1 MMFIFYRYVI
11 REHVAP
17 FFLAFSV
24 IMFVL
29 VLKLM
34 LDLADVVIS
43 KSIPLMILA
52 KLFVYNL
59 AWMVALVVPMSVLV
73 ASVMAFGRLGS
84 SGEIVAMK
92 SAGISM
98 YRIVAPLLL
107 LAALLTAG
115 MIWFNNEVLPQANYR
130 SRNLQAAV
138 AFYRP
143 TLSLKNR
150 EGQFVSD
157 IPDVTVRVESI
168 NYKTD
173 DLYGITLFR
182 NSNGIYQDIITAKSG
197 RFITDEANNRM
208 VLALVD
214 GQIHHFN
221 PEQPVRYVWSDYHQ
235 FFQNYTINLGFE
247 ANYQAPLSD
256 RTMSSRQLNDNI
268 GQERAAIAGLET
280 DVRRLPADRP
290 GYADQVKR
298 LHEEIDSRER
308 TISKYKVEIHKKYS
322 IPFASMI
329 FVLLG
334 ASLGIL
340 VRRSGASIG
349 IGLSIGFF
357 TLYYLALIGGESAGD
372 RMLIAPWIGMWAP
385 NIVLGAL
392 GIYMLVYAA
401 RR

>member
-1 MMFIFYRYVI
+1 MFIFYRYVI
-11 REHVAP
+11 REHIAP

-34 LDLADVVIS
+34 LDLADVIIS
-43 KSIPLMILA
+43 KSIPIIILA
-52 KLFVYNL
+52 KLFIYSL

-84 SGEIVAMK
+84 SGEIIAMK

-98 YRIVAPLLL
+98 YRIVSPMLLI
-107 LAALLTAG
+107 AALLTAG
-115 MIWFNNEVLPQANYR
+115 MIWFNNEVLPKANYR
-130 SRNLQAAV
+130 ARNLQTAV
-138 AFYRP
+138 AIYRP

-182 NSNGIYQDIITAKSG
+182 NTNGAYQDIITAKSG
-197 RFITDEANNRM
+197 RFIAEADSNRM

-221 PEQPVRYVWSDYHQ
+221 PEQPLRYVWSDYHR
-235 FFQNYTINLGFE
+235 FFQNYNIDLNFDE
-247 ANYQAPLSD
+247 NYQGSLNE
-256 RTMSSRQLNDNI
+256 RTKSSRQLWDDVL
-268 GQERAAIAGLET
+268 QKRAANAGLEI
-280 DVRRLPADRP
+280 DLKRLPPNVP
-290 GYADQVKR
+290 GYTEQVKR
-298 LHEEIDSRER
+298 IREEIASNEKN
-308 TISKYKVEIHKKYS
+308 ISQYKVEINKKYS
-322 IPFASMI
+322 IPFASI
-329 FVLLG
+329 VFVLLG
-334 ASLGIL
+334 SSLGIL

-357 TLYYLALIGGESAGD
+357 TLYYMALIGGESAGD
-372 RMLIAPWIGMWAP
+372 RMLIAPWLGMWAP

-392 GIYMLVYAA
+392 GIYMLIYAT